1 MAEVMKHV
9 GKVGEKPCVVLY
21 REVPGEA
28 ENALIV
34 KTETLPD
41 SQHDALM
48 NVVGSAEAQESN
60 DIADVLDRR
69 QFADGQNILQAL
81 HFDRRIEKV
90 SVDLVTLTPTPATS
104 VSLAEVNAEIRKIKN
119 ESNPPL
125 NTEVDPATLRESV
138 ESPVAPVDAIET
150 DPTLAQQSVSIPE
163 VASEADEAQIANNLL
178 NQALILEDDA
188 AAILR
193 DAEAKKQ
200 EAYRLNPE
208 LKPKKGPGRPKK
220 VV

>member
-138 ESPVAPVDAIET
+138 ESPVTPVDAIET
-150 DPTLAQQSVSIPE
+150 DPTLAQQSVGIPE

>member
-1 MAEVMKHV
+1 MEAMKHV
-9 GKVGEKPCVVLY
+9 GKIGEKPCVILY

-34 KTETLPD
+34 KTESLPD
-41 SQHDALM
+41 VQHDGLM
-48 NVVGSAEAQESN
+48 NVVQSAEAQESN

-69 QFADGQNILQAL
+69 QFSDGQNILQAL

-90 SVDLVTLTPTPATS
+90 SVDLVTLTPTPSTS

-119 ESNPPL
+119 ASNPPL
-125 NTEVDPATLRESV
+125 NTEVDPTTLRESTEAPAVSPVDV
-138 ESPVAPVDAIET
+138 ES
-150 DPTLAQQSVSIPE
+150 DPTLASEAVSIPE
-163 VASEADEAQIANNLL
+163 VASEAEEAQIANNLL
-178 NQALILEDDA
+178 AQAGILEDDA
-188 AAILR
+188 AALLR
-193 DAEAKKQ
+193 DAEAKKA

>member
-48 NVVGSAEAQESN
+48 NVIGSAEAQESN

-69 QFADGQNILQAL
+69 QFADGQNMLQAL

-90 SVDLVTLTPTPATS
+90 SVDLVTLTPTPSNS

-138 ESPVAPVDAIET
+138 AEPVTPVDAIET
-150 DPTLAQQSVSIPE
+150 DPSLAQQAVSIPE

-178 NQALILEDDA
+178 AQAGILEDDA
-188 AAILR
+188 AALLR
-193 DAEAKKQ
+193 DVEAKKQ

>member
-1 MAEVMKHV
+1 MKHV

-138 ESPVAPVDAIET
+138 ESPVTPVDAIET
-150 DPTLAQQSVSIPE
+150 DPTLAQQSVGIPE